1 MKEKLVFI
9 ILLMLYIYLNFIG
22 NKGNG
27 CIMLCWVSS
36 KNVKKWNKPLF
47 VLILRFLVSKSSH
60 FKLSWWDYL
69 GRVELFVIL
78 ICNKMLWHYCKMD
91 WFTSQMVSEIYPKNW
106 MMLSNGVHN
115 AIQYIQCCTQS
126 IPSVIRSL
134 GSFIK
139 IYLWFFQGC
148 ETLKMLL
155 MEVTM

>member
-1 MKEKLVFI
+1 MSIGWSQSHDLSLGEIFI
-9 ILLMLYIYLNFIG
+9 SLINVYFSHKSKVYQLSWINFLNAF
-22 NKGNG
+22 
-27 CIMLCWVSS
+27 CPSWVNLTS
-36 KNVKKWNKPLF
+36 VKIIII
-47 VLILRFLVSKSSH
+47 VL
-60 FKLSWWDYL
+60 WWDYL

-78 ICNKMLWHYCKMD
+78 ICNIMLWHYCKMD
-91 WFTSQMVSEIYPKNW
+91 WVTSQMVSEIYPRNW

-115 AIQYIQCCTQS
+115 AIQYIQRCTQS

>member
-1 MKEKLVFI
+1 MSIGRSQSHDLSLGEIFI
-9 ILLMLYIYLNFIG
+9 SLINVYFSH
-22 NKGNG
+22 K
-27 CIMLCWVSS
+27 S
-36 KNVKKWNKPLF
+36 KVYQ
-47 VLILRFLVSKSSH
+47 
-60 FKLSWWDYL
+60 LSWINFLSAFRPSWVNLTSVKIIIIVLGWDYL

-78 ICNKMLWHYCKMD
+78 ICNIMLWHYCKMD
-91 WFTSQMVSEIYPKNW
+91 WVTSQMVTEIYPKNW